1 MNIFITGGCGYI
13 GFSLVEELLS
23 MDDVSSITVYD
34 SLVNSNVNFFFGQR
48 NKNSDKIKFI
58 KGNILDNYTLKKSLI
73 GHEIVVHLAGRV
85 STPFSQSSMHDFDQV
100 NNWGTANLVSEVESN
115 SDIKRLIHVSSISV
129 YGDTNGIAID
139 ETSLTSPKTAYGN
152 SKLRAEKHLKRLSS
166 VKDSYI
172 VRAANVY
179 GYNPCIRLD
188 SVINKL
194 MFDAHYN
201 NKIEIFG
208 SGRQLRPFI
217 EVTELSQLIASYCH
231 SNISFPDILNA
242 VTTNQSINDVAQVIS
257 SIYPQ
262 VNRVHLDQ
270 HLEMRSISAT
280 KSKIIEQYIDAVH
293 IEDQLV
299 KFKNLF
305 RL

>member
-1 MNIFITGGCGYI
+1 
-13 GFSLVEELLS
+13 
-23 MDDVSSITVYD
+23 
-34 SLVNSNVNFFFGQR
+34 
-48 NKNSDKIKFI
+48 
-58 KGNILDNYTLKKSLI
+58 
-73 GHEIVVHLAGRV
+73 
-85 STPFSQSSMHDFDQV
+85 
-100 NNWGTANLVSEVESN
+100 
-115 SDIKRLIHVSSISV
+115 
-129 YGDTNGIAID
+129 
-139 ETSLTSPKTAYGN
+139 
-152 SKLRAEKHLKRLSS
+152 
-166 VKDSYI
+166 
-172 VRAANVY
+172 
-179 GYNPCIRLD
+179 
-188 SVINKL
+188 

-280 KSKIIEQYIDAVH
+280 KSKIIDQYIDTVH
-293 IEDQLV
+293 IEEQLL